1 MANSF
6 RAAYAVCP
14 YFLGEKRKS
23 ITCEDIYRGFNSIE
37 AKNVWMDNYCCKD
50 WEDCLHARRL
60 TDAYRKLDEGDIM
73 ALKDCEIDS
82 LQRELKRVSSRIGKV
97 EKDLRKTEQKNV
109 DLENQKRIFFEKYRK
124 AKEQLDDYEKHESE
138 RYITMAMLY
147 EDRIAYLIDTYCN
160 GRLEE
165 EAVKAWAKD
174 KEYALTFDKDSK
186 DPIWIVQVR
195 DAEEETDGHE
205 EIPEKE

>member
-23 ITCEDIYRGFNSIE
+23 ITCEDVYRGFSSVE
-37 AKNVWMDNYCCKD
+37 AKSVWMDNYCCKD
-50 WEDCLHARRL
+50 WENCLYARRL
-60 TDAYRKLDEGDIM
+60 TEAYKRLDEGDVM

-82 LQRELKRVSSRIGKV
+82 LKRELKGATSKVGRV
-97 EKDLRKTEQKNV
+97 EKQLRKIEQKNV
-109 DLENQKRIFFEKYRK
+109 DLENQKRIYFEKYRK
-124 AKEQLDDYEKHESE
+124 AQEALDDYQKNESQ
-138 RYITMAMLY
+138 RYLTMAMLY

-165 EAVKAWAKD
+165 KDVKAWAEG
-174 KEYALTFDKDSK
+174 KEYALTFDKESK
-186 DPIWIVQVR
+186 EPIWLVEMR
-195 DAEEETDGHE
+195 EESEDGHE